1 MDARDLM
8 TRDPKTCGPDASL
21 GNAIAIMREENCG
34 IVPVTEGNGD
44 ARVVGV
50 VTDRDVALILG
61 ERDARPSEIRV
72 GEAMSTNV
80 VTVRPDEELSDV
92 TRKME
97 DAQVRRVLV
106 CDNGRLLGVVA
117 TADLARE
124 AKTKDTGRVIEKI
137 SQPGPSH

>member
-1 MDARDLM
+1 M

-21 GNAIAIMREENCG
+21 ADAIAIMREENCG
-34 IVPVTEGNGD
+34 IVPVTEGNGE

-61 ERDARPSEIRV
+61 ERDARPSGIRV
-72 GEAMSTNV
+72 SEAMSTNV

-106 CDNGRLLGVVA
+106 CENGQLLGVVA

-124 AKTKDTGRVIEKI
+124 AKAKETGRVIGKI
-137 SQPGPSH
+137 SQPEGSH